1 MGGAVPGRQRDIF
14 VAIRRK
20 HRDRFSATSA
30 YDPAPLRSPTLLAYP
45 NVSEGRDR
53 AVIDRIAKAF
63 GPALLDV
70 HSDVDHHRSA
80 YTLAGGP
87 GELAQAVVRGA
98 QQAVASIRLD
108 DHEGVHPRVGAVDVA
123 PIIYL
128 NEEDRGAAAAEALV
142 LADSLAI
149 ELDLPVFLYGIL
161 AGGRTRAQLRRGG
174 PAELQR
180 KIDAGELRP
189 DFGPAKLHPTAGA
202 TLVAAR
208 PPLVAFN
215 VELEPPATLEDARR
229 IAAHIRE
236 GGDEGLAG
244 LRAIGLWLGETNLAQ
259 VSTNVEDHR
268 ATPLRAVVE
277 AVARHAPV
285 RGTELVGLAPEAAF
299 EDFPTHVALRG
310 YATIE
315 QSLQSRALTQ

>member
-1 MGGAVPGRQRDIF
+1 V
-14 VAIRRK
+14 
-20 HRDRFSATSA
+20 T
-30 YDPAPLRSPTLLAYP
+30 TLLAYP

-53 AVIDRIAKAF
+53 ATIDRIGKAF

-70 HSDVDHHRSA
+70 HSDIDHHRSA
-80 YTLAGGP
+80 YTLAGAP
-87 GELAQAVVRGA
+87 GELAQHVVDGA
-98 QQAVASIRLD
+98 REAIQAVSID
-108 DHEGVHPRVGAVDVA
+108 THEGVHPRIGAVDVA

-128 NEEDRGAAAAEALV
+128 SDEDRGAAVAEALV
-142 LADSLAI
+142 LADSLATQL
-149 ELDLPVFLYGIL
+149 ELPVFLYGIL

-174 PAELQR
+174 PAALQR
-180 KIDAGELRP
+180 RIDAGELTP
-189 DFGPAKLHPTAGA
+189 DFGPRDLHLSAGA
-202 TLVAAR
+202 VLVAAR

-215 VELEPPATLEDARR
+215 VELAPPATLEQAKE

-236 GGDEGLAG
+236 GGDEGLPQ
-244 LRAIGLWLGETNLAQ
+244 LRAIGLWLAQSQLAQ

-285 RGTELVGLAPEAAF
+285 HAAELVGLAPEAAF
-299 EDFPTHVALRG
+299 DQFPTDIPLRG

-315 QSLQSRALTQ
+315 ETLHRHARNA

>member
-1 MGGAVPGRQRDIF
+1 LPAS
-14 VAIRRK
+14 
-20 HRDRFSATSA
+20 SAA
-30 YDPAPLRSPTLLAYP
+30 YDPAPVTTLLAYP

-53 AVIDRIAKAF
+53 AVIDRIGKGF

-70 HSDVDHHRSA
+70 HSDIDHHRSA
-80 YTLAGGP
+80 YTLAGAP
-87 GELAQAVVRGA
+87 GELAQAVVNGA
-98 QQAVASIRLD
+98 HDAIQAVRID
-108 DHEGVHPRVGAVDVA
+108 THEGVHPRVGAVDVA

-128 NEEDRGAAAAEALV
+128 SEEDRGAAVAEALV
-142 LADSLAI
+142 LADSLATQL
-149 ELDLPVFLYGIL
+149 ELPVFLYGVL

-180 KIDAGELRP
+180 RIDAGEVTP
-189 DFGPAKLHPTAGA
+189 DFGPRNLHPTAGA
-202 TLVAAR
+202 VLVAAR

-215 VELEPPATLEDARR
+215 VELAPPATLEQAKE

-236 GGDEGLAG
+236 GGDEGLTK
-244 LRAIGLWLGETNLAQ
+244 LRAIGLWLAQSHLAQ

-277 AVARHAPV
+277 AVARHASV
-285 RGTELVGLAPEAAF
+285 QAAELVGLAPEAAF
-299 EDFPTHVALRG
+299 DQFPADIPLRG

-315 QSLQSRALTQ
+315 ETLHRHARNA